1 MEKSLEYYLGLNY
14 PFNVKSDL
22 DDGGYIAEFPDLRYC
37 VGTGSSIDEAIE
49 DAMIAKEE
57 WITAAYEHNLTIPK
71 PASNEEYNGRVTLR
85 IPKSLH
91 RRLVETAKSEGI
103 SANQF
108 LLHLISLGMGNQ
120 SSGIQPRRIRR
131 SATNGTG
138 AISSKIK
145 QPHR

>member
-1 MEKSLEYYLGLNY
+1 MEKSLEYYLELNY
-14 PFNVKSDL
+14 PFNVKPDL

-57 WITAAYEHNLTIPK
+57 WIKAAYDHNVPIPE

-91 RRLVETAKSEGI
+91 RRVVETAKVEGI

-108 LLHLISLGMGNQ
+108 LLYLISQGIGNQ
-120 SSGIQPRRIRR
+120 HTGIKPRRIRR
-131 SATNGTG
+131 STMSPG
-138 AISSKIK
+138 ANSSRIK
-145 QPHR
+145 PTHR

>member
-14 PFNVKSDL
+14 PFNVKPDI

-37 VGTGSSIDEAIE
+37 VGTGNSIDEAIE

-57 WITAAYEHNLTIPK
+57 WIKAACEHNVTIPE
-71 PASNEEYNGRVTLR
+71 PASNDDYNGRVTLR

-91 RRLVETAKSEGI
+91 RRVVETAKNEGI

-108 LLHLISLGMGNQ
+108 LLHLISLGMGDGKQ
-120 SSGIQPRRIRR
+120 SAGIKPRRIRR
-131 SATNGTG
+131 KVN
-138 AISSKIK
+138 K
-145 QPHR
+145 

>member
-1 MEKSLEYYLGLNY
+1 MEKTLEYYLELNY
-14 PFNVKSDL
+14 PFNVKPDL

-37 VGTGSSIDEAIE
+37 VGTGNSIDKAIE

-57 WITAAYEHNLTIPK
+57 WLKAAYEHNVTIPK
-71 PASNEEYNGRVTLR
+71 PSGNEEYNGRVTLR

-91 RRLVETAKSEGI
+91 RRVVETAKAEGI

-120 SSGIQPRRIRR
+120 TAGIKPCKIRR
-131 SATNGTG
+131 LNSTKAP
-138 AISSKIK
+138 I
-145 QPHR
+145 

>member
-14 PFNVKSDL
+14 PFNVKPDI

-37 VGTGSSIDEAIE
+37 VGTGNSIDEAIE

-57 WITAAYEHNLTIPK
+57 WLKTAYEHNVTIPE
-71 PASNEEYNGRVTLR
+71 PVHSEEYNGRVTLR

-91 RRLVETAKSEGI
+91 RRVIETAKSEGI

-108 LLHLISLGMGNQ
+108 LLHLISLGMGGNHPA
-120 SSGIQPRRIRR
+120 GMKPRRIRR
-131 SATNGTG
+131 SVN
-138 AISSKIK
+138 K
-145 QPHR
+145 